1 MRIKKVDS
9 KSIILHENTEVKFKT
24 AGNTR
29 EVQFS
34 AGVNRRCPI
43 QNITKDRYLDRET
56 GEIKERKK
64 SENRYQSPKSVRKSI
79 NKLMDLI
86 RCNATEK
93 SYCKWLTLTY
103 ADAMTDHEKV
113 YEDGK
118 MFLRRLQRY
127 LNNQTDLSDGQK
139 KFKRITVAEP
149 QGEKH
154 DNSWHLHIL
163 LIFEDVAPYISNEAI
178 AGLWRYGMTDT
189 HKVYDADGLALYF
202 KVYLSDVEYIES
214 DEDYDVV
221 EKVVN
226 RESKQFI
233 KGGRLKYYPTGMPL
247 FSTSRGMRRPVVEKI
262 SHKEA
267 MERVS
272 DCQLVFRETF
282 LIGEDKK
289 DGNIIDKRYYKKQ

>member
-1 MRIKKVDS
+1 MRIRKVDS
-9 KSIILHENTEVKFKT
+9 KSIILHEETEVKFKT
-24 AGNTR
+24 AGNSR

-43 QNITKDRYLDRET
+43 QNISKDKYLDRET

-86 RCNATEK
+86 RCNATET

-103 ADAMTDHEKV
+103 ANAMTDNKKV

-154 DNSWHLHIL
+154 YNSWHLHIL
-163 LIFEDVAPYISNEAI
+163 LIFEDIAPFIINDTITE
-178 AGLWRYGMTDT
+178 LWGHGMTDT

-202 KVYLSDVEYIES
+202 KVYLSDVEYIEG
-214 DEDYDVV
+214 DEDYDVID
-221 EKVVN
+221 KVVN
-226 RESKQFI
+226 GESKQFI

-247 FSTSRGMRRPVVEKI
+247 FSASRGMSRPMVEKI

-272 DCQLVFRETF
+272 DYQLVYRETF

-289 DGNIIDKRYYKKQ
+289 DGNIIDKRYYKKN

>member
-9 KSIILHENTEVKFKT
+9 KSIILREETEVKFKT

-43 QNITKDRYLDRET
+43 QNISKDRYLDRET

-64 SENRYQSPKSVRKSI
+64 TENRYQSPKSVRKSI

-86 RCNATEK
+86 RCNATET

-103 ADAMTDHEKV
+103 ADAMTDGKKV

-127 LNNQTDLSDGQK
+127 LNHKTDLSDGQK
-139 KFKRITVAEP
+139 AFKRITVAEP

-163 LIFEDVAPYISNEAI
+163 LIFEDVAPFIINDIITE
-178 AGLWRYGMTDT
+178 LWGHGMTDT

-202 KVYLSDVEYIES
+202 KVYLSDVEYTEG
-214 DEDYDVV
+214 DENYDVV
-221 EKVVN
+221 EKDVN
-226 RESKQFI
+226 GESKQFI

-247 FSTSRGMRRPVVEKI
+247 FSASRGMSRPMVEKI

-272 DCQLVFRETF
+272 DFTLVYQETF
-282 LIGEDKK
+282 LIGDECKV
-289 DGNIIDKRYYKKQ
+289 GNIIDKRYYKKK

>member
-1 MRIKKVDS
+1 MRIKKMDS
-9 KSIILHENTEVKFKT
+9 KSIILHEETEVKFKT

-43 QNITKDRYLDRET
+43 QNISKDKYLDRET

-86 RCNATEK
+86 RCNATET

-103 ADAMTDHEKV
+103 ADAKTNHEKV

-118 MFLRRLQRY
+118 IFLRRLQRY

-139 KFKRITVAEP
+139 TFKRITVAEP

-163 LIFEDVAPYISNEAI
+163 LIFEDVAPFIINDTITE
-178 AGLWRYGMTDT
+178 LWGHGITDT

-202 KVYLSDVEYIES
+202 KVYLSDVEYTEG
-214 DEDYDVV
+214 DENYDVV
-221 EKVVN
+221 KKAVN

-247 FSTSRGMRRPVVEKI
+247 FSASRGMSRPMVEKI

-272 DCQLVFRETF
+272 DFTLVYQETF
-282 LIGEDKK
+282 LIGDECKV
-289 DGNIIDKRYYKKQ
+289 GNIIDKRYYKKQ